1 MTKKPQKR
9 DNDYFLERLRTD
21 HPAVYA
27 DLQAR
32 KLKNP
37 AEAFRVAGLRK
48 QKAPLDLLR
57 SAWSKAS
64 AAEREAFKTE
74 IGCIVPAAIRSPAPA
89 ATTAVVLTAGRMSSS
104 ARQAVP
110 AALEAEVRRIMSLRK
125 LKTGTV
131 MREMGKDSRDA
142 SLGMALHR
150 GTQIKNDLVV
160 ALEEWVKEN
169 VAT

>member
-1 MTKKPQKR
+1 MTKKPQR
-9 DNDYFLERLRTD
+9 RSNDYFLDRLRAE

-27 DLQAR
+27 DLEAG

-48 QKAPLDLLR
+48 QTAPLDLLR

-64 AAEREAFKTE
+64 AAEREAFTTE
-74 IGCIVPAAIRSPAPA
+74 IGCISAVIRSAAPIS
-89 ATTAVVLTAGRMSSS
+89 TSAVVSPAKTMSSS
-104 ARQAVP
+104 TKQTVP
-110 AALEAEVRRIMSLRK
+110 PMLEAEVRRIMTFRNLT
-125 LKTGTV
+125 TGTV
-131 MREMGKDSRDA
+131 MREMGRGPHDA

-150 GTQIKNDLVV
+150 GTQIKHDLIV

-169 VAT
+169 RVT